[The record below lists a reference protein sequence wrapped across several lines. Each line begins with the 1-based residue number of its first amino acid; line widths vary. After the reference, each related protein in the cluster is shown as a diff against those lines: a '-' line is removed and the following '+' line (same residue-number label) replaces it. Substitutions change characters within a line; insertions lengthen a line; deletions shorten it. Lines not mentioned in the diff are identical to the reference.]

1 MLGNYFINIDSD
13 MSAYE
18 QIAHNIGKQIRDGRL
33 VYGEKLPSQRGLCSI
48 FGVSRPTIIKALEI
62 LESENIIKIEDKK
75 RAVVCSD
82 PYNEDKNTVNWKQYT
97 CAAYS
102 HSLPCSYRAVSYLR
116 SNPNVINLY
125 ECTFGKDFFPDKP
138 LREVMKYVGEDM
150 HKIIHH
156 SSLDIRGTLSL
167 RQVICDHLTQK
178 DIYVKPS
185 QVLIC
190 NNLQNAFKT
199 IFDSICNPHINFFI
213 ENESIFLFDQSA
225 PGTLNFQPIKMD
237 REGMIPEEVEH
248 YLRIRKKGILMLDTD
263 YGMPTGITYSM
274 KRRKKIIDI
283 SAAYN
288 LPIIESNVV
297 SDCWHTTPPLPTL
310 KSMDLNNNIIYVFS
324 LARPFMSM
332 PMTAIVVAEQLMPS
346 LLNVKLMNDEYTGVI
361 PQIVMEKLLSKGIYT
376 SYMDEIR
383 PMIIERCAKVDELL
397 KKYFTGIAQWEK
409 PDRGVNCRLNFGHN
423 MKHCFKKLLKD
434 NILLYPPE
442 IFGSD
447 NNFIWF
453 CYTGVSIE
461 KLDFSLSKMAY
472 YIKNNT

>member
-1 MLGNYFINIDSD
+1 MLENCFFDINSNEP
-13 MSAYE
+13 AYE
-18 QIAHNIGKQIRDGRL
+18 QVAQSIGSQIKEGRL
-33 VYGEKLPSQRGLCSI
+33 VYGDKLPSQRDLCNI

-62 LESENIIKIEDKK
+62 LESENLIKIEDKR

-82 PYNEDKNTVNWKQYT
+82 PYELNNSTVNWKQYT
-97 CAAYS
+97 CAAFS

-138 LREVMKYVGEDM
+138 ISEVIKYVNEDM

-156 SSLDIRGTLSL
+156 SSLDIKGTLSL
-167 RQVICDHLTQK
+167 RQAICDHLAKQ

-199 IFDSICNPHINFFI
+199 IFETICNPHINFFI
-213 ENESIFLFDQSA
+213 ENESIFLFDQSS

-237 REGMIPEEVEH
+237 CEGMIPEEIEH
-248 YLRIRKKGILMLDTD
+248 YLRIRKKGVLMLDT
-263 YGMPTGITYSM
+263 YFGMPTGITYSM
-274 KRRKKIIDI
+274 KRRKKLIEI

-288 LPIIESNVV
+288 LPIIESSVV
-297 SDCWHTTPPLPTL
+297 SDCWHTSPPLPSL
-310 KSMDLNNNIIYVFS
+310 KSIDLNNNVIYVFS
-324 LARPFMSM
+324 LSRPFMSI
-332 PMTAIVVAEQLMPS
+332 PMTAIIAAEPLMPA
-346 LLNVKLMNDEYTGVI
+346 LMNVKLLNDEYTDVI
-361 PQIVMEKLLSKGIYT
+361 PQIVMEKLLSKGIYS

-383 PMIIERCAKVDELL
+383 PMIVERCAKVDELL
-397 KKYFTGIAQWEK
+397 KKYFTGIAHWQK
-409 PDRGVNCRLNFGHN
+409 PNCGVNYRIDFDFNI
-423 MKHCFKKLLKD
+423 KHCFKKLLKD

-442 IFGSD
+442 IFGSSQ
-447 NNFIWF
+447 NFIWF

-461 KLDFSLSKMAY
+461 KLDFSLSKMAH
-472 YIKNNT
+472 YIKNNR